1 MKLSAHPQLAVFSLV
16 AVATSGFGQTFYL
29 SVFGGELRAAFALSH
44 ADYGALY
51 SGATLVSAVLLLR
64 FGPLAD
70 SWPLRRAAVPAI
82 GALTAGCL
90 LIGAASGPLLLGLG
104 FLGIRFGGQGM
115 IAHLGMTCA
124 GRYFPASRGKAVAL
138 AAAGIPLAEAILPA
152 TAIMLMGWG
161 GWRLPWLAAGLILPL
176 LILPLL
182 RFLVRQIP
190 VIGGDQGRGSSGGRQ
205 YNRRETLRDR
215 GFYFLLPA
223 AMLIPFVV
231 TALLF
236 HQVAIAAQRGWSLE
250 LLAMAFGVFAVGHLG
265 SLLSGGFLVDRLG
278 GGRCLPLAMLPLAGG
293 LLALAG
299 SAASWVPFCY
309 LGLLGVS
316 IGLATTAGGAI
327 WPERYG
333 VLHLGAIRS
342 MVHAAVVV
350 ATAVAPVLIGLLLA
364 AGFGV
369 PLLAGI
375 LSATALLAAGLAALA
390 PAPERFGA

>member
-1 MKLSAHPQLAVFSLV
+1 MKLTDHPQLALFSLL

-44 ADYGALY
+44 AEYGALY
-51 SGATLVSAVLLLR
+51 SGATIVSAMFLLR
-64 FGPLAD
+64 FGHLAD
-70 SWPLRRAAVPAI
+70 TWPLKRAVIPAI
-82 GALTAGCL
+82 AALTAGSL
-90 LIGAASGPLLLGLG
+90 LIGGAGGPLFLALG

-115 IAHLGMTCA
+115 ISHLGMTCA
-124 GRYFPASRGKAVAL
+124 ARYFPGSRGKAVAL

-152 TAIMLMGWG
+152 AAIMLMGLG
-161 GWRLPWLAAGLILPL
+161 GWRLPWLVASLVLPL
-176 LILPLL
+176 MILPLL
-182 RFLVRQIP
+182 RILVRAAPAPATGQ
-190 VIGGDQGRGSSGGRQ
+190 GGRRAGGIRQ
-205 YNRRETLRDR
+205 YNRGEALRDH

-223 AMLIPFVV
+223 AMLTPFVV

-236 HQVAIAAQRGWSLE
+236 HQVAIATARGWSLE
-250 LLAMAFGVFAVGHLG
+250 LLAGAFVVFAGGHLAT
-265 SLLSGGFLVDRLG
+265 LLGGGFLVDRLG
-278 GGRCLPLAMLPLAGG
+278 GGRCLPLAMLPMAGG

-299 SAASWVPFCY
+299 FTAPWVPFCY

-342 MVHAAVVV
+342 VVHAAVIM
-350 ATAVAPVLIGLLLA
+350 ATAVAPVLIGLMLD

-369 PLLAGI
+369 PPLAGLLA
-375 LSATALLAAGLAALA
+375 AAALLAAALAAWA
-390 PAPERFGA
+390 PAPA

>member
-1 MKLSAHPQLAVFSLV
+1 MKLTDHPQLALFSLL

-29 SVFGGELRAAFALSH
+29 SVFGGELRGAFALSH
-44 ADYGALY
+44 AEYGALY
-51 SGATLVSAVLLLR
+51 SGATIISAMFLLR
-64 FGPLAD
+64 FGHLAD
-70 SWPLRRAAVPAI
+70 TWPLKRAVIPAI
-82 GALTAGCL
+82 AALAAGCL
-90 LIGAASGPLLLGLG
+90 LIGVAGGPLILALG

-115 IAHLGMTCA
+115 ISHLGMTCA

-152 TAIMLMGWG
+152 AAIMLMGLG
-161 GWRLPWLAAGLILPL
+161 GWRLPWLAASLVLPL
-176 LILPLL
+176 MILPLL
-182 RFLVRQIP
+182 RILVRGAP
-190 VIGGDQGRGSSGGRQ
+190 APATGQGRRAGGIRQ
-205 YNRRETLRDR
+205 YNRGEALRDH

-223 AMLIPFVV
+223 AMLTPFVV

-236 HQVAIAAQRGWSLE
+236 HQVAIATARGWSLE
-250 LLAMAFGVFAVGHLG
+250 LLAGAFVVFAGGHLG
-265 SLLSGGFLVDRLG
+265 TLLGGGFLVDRLG
-278 GGRCLPLAMLPLAGG
+278 GGRCLPLAMLPMAGG

-299 SAASWVPFCY
+299 FAAPWVPFCY

-342 MVHAAVVV
+342 VVHAAVIM
-350 ATAVAPVLIGLLLA
+350 ATAVAPVLIGLMLD

-369 PLLAGI
+369 PLLAG
-375 LSATALLAAGLAALA
+375 LLAAAALLAAALAALA
-390 PAPERFGA
+390 PAPA